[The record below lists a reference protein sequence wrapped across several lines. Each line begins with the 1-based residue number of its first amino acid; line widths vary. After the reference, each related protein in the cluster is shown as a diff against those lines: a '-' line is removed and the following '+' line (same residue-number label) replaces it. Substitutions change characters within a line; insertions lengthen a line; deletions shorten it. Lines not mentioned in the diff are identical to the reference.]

1 MGDQLRQLGTLAGM
15 VGSAK
20 GSLKFSL
27 EHSLTYVYVLNNI
40 VIESKLIES
49 KVTDRCK
56 LDEINLLAAI
66 NYDNF
71 FRKAKSVVFSNIFSQ
86 ILCYF

>member
-1 MGDQLRQLGTLAGM
+1 M
-15 VGSAK
+15 VGSTK

-27 EHSLTYVYVLNNI
+27 EHSLAYVYVLNNT
-40 VIESKLIES
+40 VIETKLMEL
-49 KVTDRCK
+49 KVTDRGK

-86 ILCYF
+86 ILSYV